1 MSEQPV
7 LTQLEDGILSII
19 LNRPEKKNAI
29 TSEMYTLMHQG
40 FEEEAANS
48 DVRVVLLKGNG
59 GVFTAGNDL
68 NDFANWLNYENNL
81 DELPVLKLIRSVL
94 RFPKPVVVAVEG
106 YAVGL
111 GSTILPHCDVVV
123 AGESTQFSL
132 PFVRLGAVPEFG
144 SSFLLPLFAG
154 RLRASH
160 VLMLGEPFD
169 VHRARE
175 LGLVSEI
182 VADEAVQRRALE
194 RAKTLADLPADTLR
208 KVKALINYPEYV
220 QQLEARVEEET
231 RLFYQSLTSPEH
243 KEAVKAF
250 FEKRPPNFR
259 QFK

>member
-1 MSEQPV
+1 MSNQPV
-7 LTQLEDGILSII
+7 ITKLENGIFSIT

-29 TSEMYTLMHQG
+29 TSEMYSLMHQG
-40 FEEEAANS
+40 FEAAAANPEA
-48 DVRVVLLKGNG
+48 RVVLLKGAG

-68 NDFANWLNYENNL
+68 NDFATWLKYENNL
-81 DELPVLKLIRSVL
+81 NELPVIKLIRSVI

-144 SSFLLPLFAG
+144 SSVLLPLFAG

-175 LGLVSEI
+175 LGLVSEV
-182 VADEAVQRRALE
+182 VADEAVQQRALE
-194 RAKTLADLPADTLR
+194 RAQELVELPAATLR
-208 KVKALINYPEYV
+208 NIKALINHPAYLE
-220 QQLEARVEEET
+220 QLEARVEEET
-231 RLFYQSLTSPEH
+231 RLFYQSLKSPEH
-243 KEAVKAF
+243 REAVQAF
-250 FEKRPPNFR
+250 FEKRKPDFR
-259 QFK
+259 KFQ